1 MNINFNEL
9 LNAALTQSVASAIQP
24 IIQANVE
31 LTERVRSLEEQ
42 INILVGSMSKVAT
55 EAVEA
60 AMELH
65 NQLYVH
71 DDFVT
76 DVSEAVEAC
85 LNDMNLAEYI
95 DVHDQITDAVRNL
108 SFTVEVS

>member
-1 MNINFNEL
+1 MNINLNEL

-24 IIQANVE
+24 IVQANVE
-31 LTERVRSLEEQ
+31 LRDRVSALEDQ
-42 INILVGSMSKVAT
+42 INILVSTISKAAT
-55 EAVEA
+55 EAAEA

-65 NQLYVH
+65 NQHYVH